1 VRAGFFNSAETPGA
15 APPSMAANPTLKA
28 KARMP
33 APARAAVAV
42 CINVL
47 QTSFGRRQN
56 YDTRPDFTARLL
68 ILI

>member
-1 VRAGFFNSAETPGA
+1 
-15 APPSMAANPTLKA
+15 MAANPTLKA